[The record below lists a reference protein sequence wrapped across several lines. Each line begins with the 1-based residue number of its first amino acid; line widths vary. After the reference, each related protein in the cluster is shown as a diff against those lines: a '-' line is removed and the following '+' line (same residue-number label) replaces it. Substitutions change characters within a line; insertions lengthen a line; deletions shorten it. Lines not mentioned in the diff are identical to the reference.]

1 MLIMMTR
8 KVAVIIHAVSPLFAA
23 GAGAA
28 AAAGA
33 AVAGADAAGA
43 EAAGAE
49 AAGAAGAAGEFR
61 ISATC
66 TFSEAEAAGA
76 SAAAANCE
84 KPVASISMPAASR
97 LTNCFFMEFSLEC
110 FIAGFA
116 GADAHDLLKVAD
128 ENFSVADFSGAG
140 RSLDRLDRAIDDGVI
155 GRCLDFGLRQ
165 EIDDIFRAA
174 IQFGM
179 PFLPA
184 AALALGDRDAL
195 DADRGQGFAHFVQFE
210 RLVFGCFLF
219 LGCFVCVFWFSFWF
233 SLLLL

>member
-8 KVAVIIHAVSPLFAA
+8 KVAVIIHAVSPLLAA
-23 GAGAA
+23 GAGAAAAGA

-116 GADAHDLLKVAD
+116 GADAHDLLLVVVV
-128 ENFSVADFSGAG
+128 FFFVVVFF
-140 RSLDRLDRAIDDGVI
+140 GV
-155 GRCLDFGLRQ
+155 GCCL
-165 EIDDIFRAA
+165 
-174 IQFGM
+174 
-179 PFLPA
+179 
-184 AALALGDRDAL
+184 
-195 DADRGQGFAHFVQFE
+195 V
-210 RLVFGCFLF
+210 
-219 LGCFVCVFWFSFWF
+219 CFVCVFVVPVI
-233 SLLLL
+233 